1 MSAFGGPYNRHELEG
16 MGITPDAKDEVCPY
30 CGKALD
36 LAFYIAN
43 GTVVFSHPEPCG
55 CEGERKAEEER
66 EAADLAEKRLKSERA
81 RRSRYLKAGIPK
93 RFLDARVQLPQSA
106 AYLSDFAEAH
116 GHGLYIHGKSGRGKT
131 YAASALAK
139 EFVDAGYS
147 VTFTTA
153 GRMLESVKSTFD
165 GNGSTADELA
175 RYTTCDMLILDDLGK
190 ENTREW
196 SVNTIFMVM
205 NERYEAMLPIII
217 TSNFSPA
224 EIAGKMGRRGE
235 REAAEAIASRI
246 AETCTAVYLSGPDRR
261 TGKM

>member
-1 MSAFGGPYNRHELEG
+1 MGAFGGPYGRDELEA
-16 MGITPDAKDEVCPY
+16 MGVAADSAGEECPY

-36 LAFYIAN
+36 SAFFVAN
-43 GTVVFSHPEPCG
+43 GKVLFSHPKPCG
-55 CEGERKAEEER
+55 CEGERKAEEKR
-66 EAADLAEKRLKSERA
+66 AAAELAEKKLKAQRA
-81 RRSRYLKAGIPK
+81 RQARYLKAGIPK
-93 RFLDARVQLPQSA
+93 RFLEATVQLPQSA
-106 AYLSDFAEAH
+106 AFLSGFAEAH
-116 GHGLYIHGKSGRGKT
+116 GQGLYIHGKSGRGKT

-153 GRMLESVKSTFD
+153 GRMLEAVKSTFD

-175 RYTTCDMLILDDLGK
+175 RYTACDVLVLDDLGK

-196 SVNTIFMVM
+196 SMNTIFMVL
-205 NERYEAMLPIII
+205 NERYEAMLPTIL

-224 EIAGKMGRRGE
+224 EIAGKLGRRGE
-235 REAAEAIASRI
+235 REAADAIASRI
-246 AETCTAVYLSGPDRR
+246 AETCAAVHLAGPDRR

>member
-16 MGITPDAKDEVCPY
+16 MGITPDAKDKVCPY
-30 CGKALD
+30 CGKPLETV
-36 LAFYIAN
+36 FYVAN
-43 GTVVFSHPEPCG
+43 GMVVFSHPKPCG

-66 EAADLAEKRLKSERA
+66 EAAELAEKRLNFERA

-93 RFLDARVQLPQSA
+93 RFLDAKVQLPQSA
-106 AYLSDFAEAH
+106 AYLSGFADAH

-153 GRMLESVKSTFD
+153 GRMLEAVKSTFD

-205 NERYEAMLPIII
+205 NERYEAMLPTVI

-224 EIAGKMGRRGE
+224 EISGKLGRRGE